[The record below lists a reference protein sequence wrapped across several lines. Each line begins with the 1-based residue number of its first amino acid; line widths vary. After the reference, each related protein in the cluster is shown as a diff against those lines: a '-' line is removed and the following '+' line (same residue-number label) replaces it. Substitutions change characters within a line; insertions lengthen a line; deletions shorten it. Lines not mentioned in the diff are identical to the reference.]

1 MLYNNVNVILEGI
14 KLNNSKIEEL
24 NQRTVILLEATKK
37 EYKKFAEER
46 KQLYCYLVNK
56 DDLVEWEKYV
66 NKLEEIIM
74 R

>member
-46 KQLYCYLVNK
+46 KQLYCYLVDK